1 MPGTSIHSCT
11 LPVSLFMGRTDVEVI
26 TEVLKNGTLIEQVGP
41 NFNYFC
47 DGIKGSGAVES
58 DGLTVTI
65 YLTEPNAAK
74 REFLSTFEPVEPTY
88 LWNIF
93 HPHRPHRW
101 EDATQRTWCYVLA
114 APRLSKADLPEYQIR
129 RFSRE
134 GLVGKFL
141 FSDWLFSA
149 AGGPLS
155 LSEVYQIAGS
165 GSLSKKEGN
174 LSIVIRNY

>member
-11 LPVSLFMGRTDVEVI
+11 LPFSLFQGRTDVEII
-26 TEVLKNGTLIEQVGP
+26 TEVLQDGTLIDQVGL

-47 DGIKGSGAVES
+47 NGIKGSGAVER

-65 YLTEPNAAK
+65 YLTESSAVK
-74 REFLSTFEPVEPTY
+74 REFLGTLEQLEQSY

-101 EDATQRTWCYVLA
+101 ESATQTTWCYVLA
-114 APRLSKADLPEYQIR
+114 APRLSKVDLPEYQIQ

-141 FSDWLFSA
+141 FSDWLFAA

-155 LSEVYQIAGS
+155 LSEVYQITGN
-165 GSLSKKEGN
+165 GSLSKKESN